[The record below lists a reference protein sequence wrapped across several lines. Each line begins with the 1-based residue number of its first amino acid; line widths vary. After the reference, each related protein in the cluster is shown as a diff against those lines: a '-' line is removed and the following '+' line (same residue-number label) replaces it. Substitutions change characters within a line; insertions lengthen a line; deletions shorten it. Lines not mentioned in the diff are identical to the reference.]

1 MLFVFFLLVW
11 FFFVLVMSVINFL
24 VWWRVFVF
32 IDLIFIFICKGNG
45 NFVSIV
51 NYFVFQECLGLLF
64 LFLTSNVMQGL
75 VVMSKIGLLP
85 LHYWLFVVVGGL
97 KSWLLMWFLTF
108 QKLPFIGILMVIFV
122 GELLF
127 FLVFGFF
134 IGYFQLFLVKDYKF
148 MLIINSAESF
158 NWILLGYIYSFF
170 NGLVLFLY
178 YFFLSLFLIPVFGV
192 EDKFDFEW
200 LVLLVYVNVPLGV
213 SFFVKIFV
221 VSFVFSY
228 NLVWFFVIMFFLFVN
243 FISLMVWLIVK
254 SMVEGYRFS
263 KVSGY
268 YYFIF
273 GLLFL
278 VVF

>member
-1 MLFVFFLLVW
+1 MFLFVLLV
-11 FFFVLVMSVINFL
+11 FFVVIEVINVF
-24 VWWRVFVF
+24 VWWSVFVF
-32 IDLIFIFICKGNG
+32 MDLVFIFVCKGCS
-45 NFVSIV
+45 FSSIL
-51 NYFVFQECLGLLF
+51 NYYVLQECLGLLF
-64 LFLTSNVMQGL
+64 LVFMSSSLQGL
-75 VVMSKIGLLP
+75 IVMVKMGLLP
-85 LHYWLFVVVGGL
+85 FHYWLYVVVGGL
-97 KSWLLMWFLTF
+97 KYWMLMWFLMM
-108 QKLPFIGILMVIFV
+108 QKLPFTGILMVIFV

-148 MLIINSAESF
+148 MLMINSAESF

-243 FISLMVWLIVK
+243 FISLMSIMVWLIWYL
-254 SMVEGYRFS
+254 MVGGYSFS

>member
-1 MLFVFFLLVW
+1 
-11 FFFVLVMSVINFL
+11 MSVINFL